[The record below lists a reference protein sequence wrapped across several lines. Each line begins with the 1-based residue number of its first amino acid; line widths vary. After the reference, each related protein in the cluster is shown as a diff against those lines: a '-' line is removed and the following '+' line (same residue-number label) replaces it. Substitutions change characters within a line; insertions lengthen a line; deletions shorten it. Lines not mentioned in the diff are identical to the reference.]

1 MKKSNNNVHKKKT
14 FLKLPTYPGGKQAF
28 LIFVKN
34 NLNYPK
40 QAIENK
46 IQGLVFVEYDVDN
59 VGNVLNVF
67 IKKGLGY
74 GCDEEAI
81 RVIKLLQYEPV
92 RNRGVRMKTRMKT
105 RISFELPK
113 SEPTHKEEKLNINY
127 ITNNTTQKNKQVSDE
142 KPAYSYT
149 ITLDFNKN
157 KSN

>member
-28 LIFVKN
+28 LSFVKI
-34 NLNYPK
+34 NLNYPQ

-46 IQGLVFVEYDVDN
+46 IQGLVFAEYDVDN
-59 VGNVLNVF
+59 VGNVLNVY

-81 RVIKLLQYEPV
+81 RVINLLQYEPV
-92 RNRGVRMKTRMKT
+92 RNRGVRMKTHMKT

-113 SEPTHKEEKLNINY
+113 SEPTHPDEKMNINY
-127 ITNNTTQKNKQVSDE
+127 IINSKTQKNNTYIQK
-142 KPAYSYT
+142 KLKRA
-149 ITLDFNKN
+149 K
-157 KSN
+157 